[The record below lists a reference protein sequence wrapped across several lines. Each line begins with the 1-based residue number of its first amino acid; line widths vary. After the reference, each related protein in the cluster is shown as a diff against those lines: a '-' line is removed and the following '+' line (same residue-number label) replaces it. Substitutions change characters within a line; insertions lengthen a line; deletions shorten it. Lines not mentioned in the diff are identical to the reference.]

1 MISLVPFFI
10 RAPCSLRHARMNRLK
25 FVDQQWTER
34 SNGKGAL
41 PLRLALTAP
50 YLINAAAFAGHNV
63 FQALYTNFVAQDRL
77 EEDELVLAE
86 PFATGRR
93 GANRAV
99 VLDEQ
104 ETVVVARA
112 NLSHVSLLGADSGQL
127 LKLLVQ
133 RHSRGNQR

>member
-1 MISLVPFFI
+1 
-10 RAPCSLRHARMNRLK
+10 MNRLK

-63 FQALYTNFVAQDRL
+63 LQALYTNFTAQDRL
-77 EEDELVLAE
+77 EEEQLVLAE

-104 ETVVVARA
+104 ETVVVAWA
-112 NLSHVSLLGADSGQL
+112 NLSHVSLLGADSGQ
-127 LKLLVQ
+127 
-133 RHSRGNQR
+133 